1 MKPPITPL
9 YHIERGLRLIWM
21 RSRERAYTLKR
32 DNYSCVKCGKKK
44 SSKKGF
50 EQKIEVHHK
59 KGEINWKAIAEQIR
73 EELLCSPDDLECLC
87 PECHNQIT
95 NQQANFKE

>member
-1 MKPPITPL
+1 
-9 YHIERGLRLIWM
+9 M

-32 DNYSCVKCGKKK
+32 DGYSCVKCGKKK

-59 KGEINWKAIAEQIR
+59 KGEINWKAIAERIR

-87 PECHNQIT
+87 PECHNQIS
-95 NQQANFKE
+95 NEKA